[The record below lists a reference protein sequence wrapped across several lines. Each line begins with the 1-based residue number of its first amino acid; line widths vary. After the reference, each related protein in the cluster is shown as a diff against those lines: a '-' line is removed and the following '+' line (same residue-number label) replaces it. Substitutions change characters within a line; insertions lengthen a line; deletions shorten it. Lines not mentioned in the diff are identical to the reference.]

1 MSAVPKT
8 FRQAASALEVAIG
21 LLLLVAVSVLVIV
34 QLTDSGTLLRLLVA
48 VFHFTTVGFVGLEL
62 GLGNGVMP
70 LIATGTIGSGIS
82 ATLLQT
88 AVVGGNP
95 DDGLAI
101 ALLVL
106 QSFANAL
113 QLGIIIADL
122 RRSAGYTAVND
133 GFS

>member
-1 MSAVPKT
+1 MSVVPQT
-8 FRQAASALEVAIG
+8 FRQAASTLEVAVGI
-21 LLLLVAVSVLVIV
+21 LLLAAVSVLVII
-34 QLTDSGTLLRLLVA
+34 QLTESDTLLRILVTA
-48 VFHFTTVGFVGLEL
+48 FHFATVGFVGLEL
-62 GLGNGVMP
+62 KAGNGVVP
-70 LIATGTIGSGIS
+70 LIATGTIGSGIT

-88 AVVGGNP
+88 AIVGGDP
-95 DDGLAI
+95 DDALAI

-122 RRSAGYTAVND
+122 RKTAGYSTVDD